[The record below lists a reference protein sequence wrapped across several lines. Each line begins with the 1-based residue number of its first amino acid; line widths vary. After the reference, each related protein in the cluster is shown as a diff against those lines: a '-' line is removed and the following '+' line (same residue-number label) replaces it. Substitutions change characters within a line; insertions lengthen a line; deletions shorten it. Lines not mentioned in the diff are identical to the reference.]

1 MKNTTSQQKRLRR
14 RMRSRARMNGTATT
28 PRISVF
34 RSLRGMYAQ
43 LIDDENSKV
52 LTSVNSKKDFDKVES
67 VGERKGKVAVAFVL
81 GKKLALKAKELNI
94 TTVVFDRS
102 GYNYHGR
109 VQALADGAREGG
121 LVF

>member
-14 RMRSRARMNGTATT
+14 RMRSRARMNGSLAI

-43 LIDDENSKV
+43 LIDDENSKI
-52 LTSVNSKKDFDKVES
+52 LASVNSKVDFDKTVEI
-67 VGERKGKVAVAFVL
+67 GERKGKVAIAFVL
-81 GKKLALKAKELNI
+81 GKKLAIKAKELNI
-94 TTVVFDRS
+94 TKAVFDRS
-102 GYNYHGR
+102 GYRYHGR

-121 LVF
+121 LQF

>member
-1 MKNTTSQQKRLRR
+1 MKTITSQQKRLRR
-14 RMRSRARMNGTATT
+14 RMRSRSRMNGSATT

-43 LIDDENSKV
+43 LIDDENSKI
-52 LTSVNSKKDFDKVES
+52 LTSVNSKTDFDKAED

-94 TTVVFDRS
+94 TSAVFDRS
-102 GYNYHGR
+102 GYLYHGR
-109 VQALADGAREGG
+109 VQAVAEGARENG
-121 LVF
+121 LQF

>member
-1 MKNTTSQQKRLRR
+1 MKTITSQQKRLRR

>member
-1 MKNTTSQQKRLRR
+1 MKNTTSQQKRMRR
-14 RMRSRARMNGTATT
+14 HMRSRSRMQGSATI

-34 RSLRGMYAQ
+34 RSLRGIYAQ
-43 LIDDENSKV
+43 IIDDNNAKV
-52 LTSVNSKKDFDKVES
+52 LTSVNSKKDFDKTED
-67 VGERKGKVAVAFVL
+67 VGTRKGKVAIAFVL

-109 VQALADGAREGG
+109 VKALAEGARENG
-121 LVF
+121 LKF

>member
-1 MKNTTSQQKRLRR
+1 MKQKTPQQKRLRR
-14 RMRSRARMNGTATT
+14 HMRSRTRMQGSATI

-43 LIDDENSKV
+43 IIDDNNSKV
-52 LTSVNSKKDFDKVES
+52 LTSVNSKKDFDKKEET
-67 VGERKGKVAVAFVL
+67 GERKGKIAIAYVL

-94 TTVVFDRS
+94 STVVFDRS

-109 VQALADGAREGG
+109 VKALAEGARENG
-121 LVF
+121 LKF

>member
-14 RMRSRARMNGTATT
+14 RMRSRARMNGSATT

-43 LIDDENSKV
+43 LLDDENSKV
-52 LTSVNSKKDFDKVES
+52 LASVNSKADFDKAAE
-67 VGERKGKVAVAFVL
+67 VGDRKGKVAVAFVL

-94 TTVVFDRS
+94 TSAVFDRS
-102 GYNYHGR
+102 GYQYHGR

-121 LVF
+121 LQF

>member
-1 MKNTTSQQKRLRR
+1 MLTKQQKRLRR
-14 RMRSRARMNGTATT
+14 HVRSRSRMNGTATI

-43 LIDDENSKV
+43 IINDEASKV
-52 LTSVNSKKDFDKVES
+52 LVSVNSKKDFDKTVD
-67 VGERKGKVAVAFVL
+67 VGERKGKVAISYVL
-81 GKKLALKAKELNI
+81 GKKLAEKAKELNI

-109 VQALADGAREGG
+109 VQALAEGARESG
-121 LVF
+121 LQF

>member
-1 MKNTTSQQKRLRR
+1 MKILTRQQKRFRR
-14 RMRSRARMNGTATT
+14 HIRSRSRMNGSAAT

-43 LIDDENSKV
+43 LINDEASKV
-52 LTSVNSKKDFDKVES
+52 LVSVNSKKDFDKTID
-67 VGERKGKVAVAFVL
+67 VGERKGKVAVAYVL
-81 GKKLALKAKELNI
+81 GKKLAEKAKELNI

-109 VQALADGAREGG
+109 VQALAEGAREGG
-121 LVF
+121 LQF

>member
-1 MKNTTSQQKRLRR
+1 MRNITSQQKRLRR

-43 LIDDENSKV
+43 LIDDENSKI
-52 LTSVNSKKDFDKVES
+52 LASVNSKKDFDKSED
-67 VGERKGKVAVAFVL
+67 VGDRKGKVAIAFVL
-81 GKKLALKAKELNI
+81 GKKLAAKAKEQNI
-94 TTVVFDRS
+94 TAAVFDRS

-121 LVF
+121 LQF

>member
-1 MKNTTSQQKRLRR
+1 MKILTKQQKRLRR
-14 RMRSRARMNGTATT
+14 HVRSRSRMNGTATI

-43 LIDDENSKV
+43 IINDEASKV
-52 LTSVNSKKDFDKVES
+52 LVSVNSKKDFDKTVD
-67 VGERKGKVAVAFVL
+67 VGERKGKVAISYVL
-81 GKKLALKAKELNI
+81 GKKLAEKAKELNI

-109 VQALADGAREGG
+109 VQALAEGARESG
-121 LVF
+121 LQF